1 MDDDE
6 RFDLDI
12 QDANDVMDVIQYS
25 GIDKDGLHWLDW
37 LSWYKRIASGD
48 ALHNIVMI
56 LVRNRHDPKYK
67 ELVKELEDEIEGWI

>member
-1 MDDDE
+1 MSEYDDE
-6 RFDLDI
+6 RFDLNI
-12 QDANDVMDVIQYS
+12 QDANDVMNVIQFH
-25 GIDKDGLHWLDW
+25 GIDKDGLDW